1 MSISFL
7 DLPGEPSTAED
18 QQEQQWEPHRGPG
31 VAGKMLKGIDGAGWA
46 RAVGSRL
53 HTPLQLLTVAKALL
67 PE

>member
-1 MSISFL
+1 MSITFL
-7 DLPGEPSTAED
+7 DLPGETSTAED